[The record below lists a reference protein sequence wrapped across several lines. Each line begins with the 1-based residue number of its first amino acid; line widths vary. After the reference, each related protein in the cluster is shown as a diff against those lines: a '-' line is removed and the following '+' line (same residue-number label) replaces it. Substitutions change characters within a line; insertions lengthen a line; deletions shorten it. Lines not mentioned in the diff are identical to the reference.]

1 MRIKVSKRRIHTY
14 ALRVNGNVL
23 TVDSRYN
30 NYLLYS
36 HDITQIRNI
45 RRAIFLFCYRRNNE
59 LKSFDGTIRTKE
71 KMDERFSGVG

>member
-1 MRIKVSKRRIHTY
+1 MKINQYDANQSLETTYIHAY

-59 LKSFDGTIRTKE
+59 TN
-71 KMDERFSGVG
+71 

>member
-1 MRIKVSKRRIHTY
+1 MKINQYDANQSLETTY
-14 ALRVNGNVL
+14 TRVRVNVL

-59 LKSFDGTIRTKE
+59 TKIIRRNDKN
-71 KMDERFSGVG
+71 ERENG